1 MLKAIADVKS
11 AHQNV
16 ASAAL
21 NVRLAGE
28 SRRIAT
34 LQYEAGAIPNL
45 DLLDAEDK
53 YTQAKFTRVQTEFRY
68 TLSRFALMQTTG
80 FDFAKWADAGAK

>member
-1 MLKAIADVKS
+1 VADVKS
-11 AHQNV
+11 AHLNV
-16 ASAAL
+16 AEAAD

-34 LQYEAGAIPNL
+34 LQYEAGAITNL

-53 YTQAKFTRVQTEFRY
+53 YTQAKFSKVLSEFRY
-68 TLSRFALMQTTG
+68 TLSRYALMEVTG
-80 FDFAKWADAGAK
+80 FDFTELSKGAEKK